1 MNLKNKVKELINI
14 SCLNEICNVL
24 PYEDKDI
31 YLIGGATRS
40 ILSDKY
46 EIKDIDLV
54 IPDLDSFTVDKILD
68 KYDDAKYYPG
78 YKSISLVFNDFEYQI
93 NSFRKDIAPS
103 GRHSKVA
110 KATSIK
116 EDSLRRDFTF
126 NSVYINLK
134 GDVYDFYL
142 GIEHYQNSYL
152 EFIFDPIVQIQ
163 KDYLRAIRY
172 MRFLSLFENTKT
184 FPADMEAIT
193 ILSKNI
199 TDFVKEKKITQELN
213 KIQKMPFPENTISF
227 LKKNS
232 ELNHLIDFLN

>member
-1 MNLKNKVKELINI
+1 M
-14 SCLNEICNVL
+14 
-24 PYEDKDI
+24 
-31 YLIGGATRS
+31 
-40 ILSDKY
+40 
-46 EIKDIDLV
+46 
-54 IPDLDSFTVDKILD
+54 
-68 KYDDAKYYPG
+68 
-78 YKSISLVFNDFEYQI
+78 
-93 NSFRKDIAPS
+93 
-103 GRHSKVA
+103 
-110 KATSIK
+110 
-116 EDSLRRDFTF
+116 
-126 NSVYINLK
+126 
-134 GDVYDFYL
+134 

-152 EFIFDPIVQIQ
+152 KFIFDPIVQIQ